1 MIKPKGT
8 TAPDGEPVEPR
19 TGQLP
24 SGSKGLVVAPPTT
37 VTYAGGI
44 TIDDKGV
51 GYKPPALALF
61 SPAAQS
67 TTPYLYTNQDW
78 QILLTL
84 PKNEVIALQN
94 AMAAAYPQQ
103 YKPANLG
110 KANDPKTVQYFKNVL
125 AQINTDPALIGKTWL
140 EGVNYLAK
148 NPILPTTPVAT
159 ALNQFRLTN
168 PLDVKAV
175 INATAAKTLGRK
187 LSAEDVDRLAK
198 TYQTM
203 ETTEGMS
210 VGKGNT
216 KAIMSAPSAETFTL
230 DSLEKMYPKET
241 NVRKFGSY
249 IEALKGEYNL

>member
-1 MIKPKGT
+1 MIKPT
-8 TAPDGEPVEPR
+8 REGE
-19 TGQLP
+19 LDI
-24 SGSKGLVVAPPTT
+24 SDLVVTTPTT
-37 VTYAGGI
+37 VTYAGGV
-44 TIDDKGV
+44 TQ
-51 GYKPPALALF
+51 GYKPPALEKF
-61 SPAAQS
+61 SPTA
-67 TTPYLYTNQDW
+67 TEKYTYSGDDW
-78 QILLTL
+78 QILLKLTGPDL
-84 PKNEVIALQN
+84 ISLQTGLMK
-94 AMAAAYPQQ
+94 AFPQQ
-103 YKPANLG
+103 YRPANL
-110 KANDPKTVQYFKNVL
+110 KLNSDPQTVSYFKKL
-125 AQINTDPALIGKTWL
+125 IAQINTNPAIEGKTWQDAL
-140 EGVNYLAK
+140 TYLGN
-148 NPILPTTPVAT
+148 NPILPTTPAAT

-210 VGKGNT
+210 VGKGNA

>member
-8 TAPDGEPVEPR
+8 DTPTTSTTVPARE
-19 TGQLP
+19 GQID
-24 SGSKGLVVAPPTT
+24 SGKLVVTSPTT

-44 TIDDKGV
+44 TVDEKGA
-51 GYKPPALALF
+51 GYKPPAPALF

-67 TTPYLYTNQDW
+67 TAPYLYTNQDW
-78 QILLTL
+78 QILLKLTGPEL
-84 PKNEVIALQN
+84 ISLQN
-94 AMAAAYPQQ
+94 GLMRAYPQQ
-103 YKPANLG
+103 YKPANL
-110 KANDPKTVQYFKNVL
+110 KLNSDPQTVRYFKNLL
-125 AQINTDPALIGKTWL
+125 AQINTNPALTGKTWL
-140 EGVNYLAK
+140 EGVDYLAK

-159 ALNQFRLTN
+159 ALNQFKLSN

-175 INATAAKTLGRK
+175 INATAEKTLGRK
-187 LSAEDVDRLAK
+187 LSAEDVDRLTK

-210 VGKGNT
+210 VGKGNAQ
-216 KAIMSAPSAETFTL
+216 AIMSAPSAETFTL

-249 IEALKGEYNL
+249 IEALKGQYNL

>member
-8 TAPDGEPVEPR
+8 DTPTTSTTVPARV
-19 TGQLP
+19 GQTK
-24 SGSKGLVVAPPTT
+24 SSDLVITTPTT

-44 TIDDKGV
+44 TKDAAGV

-67 TTPYLYTNQDW
+67 TAPYLYTNQDW

-110 KANDPKTVQYFKNVL
+110 KANDPKTVLYFKNVL
-125 AQINTDPALIGKTWL
+125 AQINTDPAIQGKTWK

-148 NPILPTTPVAT
+148 NPILPTTPAAT
-159 ALNQFRLTN
+159 ALNQFKLTN

-175 INATAAKTLGRK
+175 INATAEKTLGRK
-187 LSAEDVDRLAK
+187 LSAEDVDRLTK

-210 VGKGNT
+210 VGKGNA

-249 IEALKGEYNL
+249 IEALKGQYNL